1 MIIVKF
7 FQKFGQKIYIFGIYI
22 DLVIKML
29 SEKILDALNKQ
40 INAEFYSAYLYLAMS
55 AYFEA
60 RNLKGFANWMRV
72 QAQEE
77 TTHAMRIYD
86 YVVERGGRVRLMA
99 IEQPPVEWG
108 SPLEAFEA
116 AYNHEV
122 KITGMIN
129 ELVNLAMEEKD
140 YATYNMLQ
148 WFVAEQ
154 VEEEA
159 STDEIVQKLK
169 MLGEDSRGILMIDRE
184 LAQRVFTPPAEEVK

>member
-1 MIIVKF
+1 
-7 FQKFGQKIYIFGIYI
+7 
-22 DLVIKML
+22 ML
-29 SEKILDALNKQ
+29 SEKILEALNEQ

-60 RNLKGFANWMRV
+60 KNLKGFANWMRV

-86 YVVERGGRVRLMA
+86 YVVERGGRVKLMV
-99 IEQPPVEWG
+99 IEQPPAEWS

-129 ELVNLAMEEKD
+129 KLVNLAMEEKD
-140 YATYNMLQ
+140 HATYNMLQ

-169 MLGEDSRGILMIDRE
+169 MLGKDSRGILMIDRE
-184 LAQRVFTPPAEEVK
+184 LAQRVFSPAEEVK